1 MIISLQY
8 LRAIAALMVVA
19 FHAADKLSTLD
30 PDGQHFAFTVGLA
43 GVDIF
48 FVISGFIIYVT
59 GSQAGTTPASFLRK
73 RLIRIVPL
81 YWVLTL
87 MLAAVAILK
96 PGLLASSSFELPHF
110 IASLLFVPWPHPQI
124 PALLP
129 LLIPG
134 WTLNYEMAFYGLFAL
149 GMLLPRSAR
158 LPSLVSALCLLAALG
173 MMFAPTGIAA
183 FYSDQII
190 LEFAAGTVI
199 AAVWMHGSRPRT
211 IIAVGVFAAGAVL
224 LCLGAGSTLP
234 RVIGAGVPAAMIV
247 SGAVFSENIARRR
260 PIPLL
265 SELGD
270 ASYSIYLSHVV
281 VLPVLARFWQAA
293 RFGVEGRGTAFFL
306 SALIASAM
314 AGVALHRLVER
325 PLLAWMSGRRARDR
339 AEKRPIV
346 PAATLPAE

>member
-8 LRAIAALMVVA
+8 LRAVAALMVVA

-30 PDGQHFAFTVGLA
+30 PNGQPFAFTVGLA

-59 GSQAGTTPASFLRK
+59 GSQAGTTPTSFLRK

-87 MLAAVAILK
+87 MLAAVAVLK
-96 PGLLASSSFELPHF
+96 PGLLASSSFDPSHF

-149 GMLLPRSAR
+149 GLLLPSSAR
-158 LPSLVSALCLLAALG
+158 LSSLVSVLCLLVALG
-173 MMFAPTGIAA
+173 MIFAPTGIAA
-183 FYSDQII
+183 FYTDQII
-190 LEFAAGTVI
+190 LEFAAGTII
-199 AAVWMHGSRPRT
+199 AAMWMHGVRSPT
-211 IIAVGVFAAGAVL
+211 MLAVAALGVGAVL
-224 LCLGAGSTLP
+224 LCMGAGSTLP
-234 RVIGAGVPAAMIV
+234 RVIGAGIPAAMIV
-247 SGAVFSENIARRR
+247 SGAVFSESVARRR
-260 PIPLL
+260 PIWLL

-281 VLPVLARFWQAA
+281 VLPVLAKLWQAA
-293 RFGVEGRGTAFFL
+293 GLGAEGYGIPFFVTAL
-306 SALIASAM
+306 AGSAV
-314 AGVALHRLVER
+314 AGMILHRLVER
-325 PLLAWMSGRRARDR
+325 PLLAWMSGKRAKSKP
-339 AEKRPIV
+339 EKRTIV
-346 PAATLPAE
+346 PAATLPAG